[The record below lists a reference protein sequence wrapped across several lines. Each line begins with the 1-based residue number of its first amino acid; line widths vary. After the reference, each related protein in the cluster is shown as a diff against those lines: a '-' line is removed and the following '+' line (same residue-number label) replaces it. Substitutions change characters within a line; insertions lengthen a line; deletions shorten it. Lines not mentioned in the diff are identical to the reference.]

1 MRITIAIAGLVM
13 LLAGCTSDNS
23 GTTAYLDMGPGIR
36 PIPGSI
42 TYGGQPRT
50 RLTKAPVGSI
60 VPHEFRNQLGQRVEE
75 TYIIQ
80 PDRSLKLVSRRVHRG
95 PFWDD

>member
-1 MRITIAIAGLVM
+1 MKHLLIISALVTV
-13 LLAGCTSDNS
+13 LAGCTAGMSPD
-23 GTTAYLDMGPGIR
+23 APGLE

-50 RLTKAPVGSI
+50 RLTKSPIGSS
-60 VPHEFRNQLGQRVEE
+60 VHHQFRNELGQRVEE
-75 TYIIQ
+75 RYVLQ

-95 PFWDD
+95 WPFSDY